1 MKRTASTSPGT
12 APRTAIGPVRQW
24 PLRLLL
30 AIVGTSSPGNVC
42 GCRCPDAFRARS
54 TIVSPGSTVS
64 TGGRSRE
71 NTSAVV
77 DGDGSSW
84 WPVMQRSS
92 PPGSSATM
100 RYRQLEL
107 LLQTGSRGNPADRW
121 CCLSGAAAVEPPEA
135 APGQGQGEGQEH
147 PRLGP
152 LQGPVVAG
160 GLIAFGDPDPV
171 AGHAV
176 VQRG

>member
-30 AIVGTSSPGNVC
+30 TIAGTFSPGNVC
-42 GCRCPDAFRARS
+42 GCRCPGAFNERS

-84 WPVMQRSS
+84 WRVMRRSS
-92 PPGSSATM
+92 PLCSSATM
-100 RYRQLEL
+100 RDRQLD
-107 LLQTGSRGNPADRW
+107 TA
-121 CCLSGAAAVEPPEA
+121 LSGPEVLYAGCAAARSVFA
-135 APGQGQGEGQEH
+135 GDGGQ
-147 PRLGP
+147 RL
-152 LQGPVVAG
+152 LA
-160 GLIAFGDPDPV
+160 LAGDPL
-171 AGHAV
+171 ATGHDALTDV
-176 VQRG
+176 PEPGHHERLQQ